1 MDKILPHNIDSEKIV
16 IASIISDV
24 NAYSEVSQILSSEM
38 FYDQFHGILYK
49 EIEKQSKQGR
59 VPDIIFLSEKFRN
72 DAGSISRIVD
82 ISDHYS
88 IDYYDH
94 ALNIQEKF
102 VRRKLWAIGAQLS
115 SDVFLGT
122 KETQELL
129 VSLQKD
135 LSLINQDVSASEI
148 TTLKDAIDGV
158 YRQIENNLN
167 GEQLT
172 GTDTG
177 FIDLNKA
184 SGGLQGSDLI
194 IIAGETSSGKTSM
207 ALALVDAAA
216 KQGEGVA
223 VYSMEMKKEQC
234 AARLLSM
241 NSGVPSSQILFTR
254 LDENYIEIIDQGV
267 NKIYNLPVYFDDN
280 STSNIDNIIASIRA
294 MKSKHNIS
302 GAVVDYLQILNVN
315 QKSMNKEQAMGDVA
329 RRLKNLAKELDI
341 WIIALSQLNRD
352 AQNPVPNLNRLRDS
366 GQIAEAADIVMFIYR
381 PELYGKFYQEPFS
394 NHNTKGTA
402 LIDIA
407 KGRNIGLLKFICT
420 FDPSTTHFR
429 ELSNISLCTE
439 ITPF

>member
-24 NAYSEVSQILSSEM
+24 NAYSEISQILSSEM
-38 FYDQFHGILYK
+38 FYDQFHGMLYK

-59 VPDIIFLSEKFRN
+59 VPDIVFLSEKFRN
-72 DAGSISRIVD
+72 DAGSIGRIVD

-115 SDVFLGT
+115 SDVFSST

-148 TTLKDAIDGV
+148 TTLKDAINGV
-158 YRQIENNLN
+158 YRQIENNLK

-177 FIDLNKA
+177 FKDLNKA

-341 WIIALSQLNRD
+341 WVVALSQLNRD
-352 AQNPVPNLNRLRDS
+352 TQNPVPNINRLRDS

-407 KGRNIGLLKFICT
+407 KGRNIGLLKFICA
-420 FDPSTTHFR
+420 FDSSTTHFK
-429 ELSNISLCTE
+429 ELSNISEYTE